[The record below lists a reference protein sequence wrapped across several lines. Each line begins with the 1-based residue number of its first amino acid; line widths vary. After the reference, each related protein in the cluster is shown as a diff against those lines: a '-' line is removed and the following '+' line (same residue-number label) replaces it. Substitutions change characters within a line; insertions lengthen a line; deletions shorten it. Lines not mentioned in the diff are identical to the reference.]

1 MDTNIE
7 EKIKNTIEKMRP
19 FLINDGGDLEFVKYE
34 DNIVYIK
41 LKGACQGCPMMDITI
56 KEGIEQLLV
65 NEIPE
70 IKEVRNV
77 S

>member
-7 EKIKNTIEKMRP
+7 EKIKSTIEKMRP
-19 FLINDGGDLEFVKYE
+19 FLINDGGDLEYIIYE

>member
-1 MDTNIE
+1 M
-7 EKIKNTIEKMRP
+7 
-19 FLINDGGDLEFVKYE
+19 
-34 DNIVYIK
+34 YII

>member
-7 EKIKNTIEKMRP
+7 EKIKSTIEKMRP
-19 FLINDGGDLEFVKYE
+19 FLINDGGDLEYIKYE

-56 KEGIEQLLV
+56 KEGIEQLLD

>member
-1 MDTNIE
+1 MVTNIE
-7 EKIKNTIEKMRP
+7 EKIKSTIEKMRP
-19 FLINDGGDLEFVKYE
+19 FLINDGGDLEYIKYE

>member
-7 EKIKNTIEKMRP
+7 EKIKSTIEKMRP
-19 FLINDGGDLEFVKYE
+19 FLINDGGDLEYIKYQ

>member
-7 EKIKNTIEKMRP
+7 EKIKSTIEKMRP
-19 FLINDGGDLEFVKYE
+19 FLINDGGDLEYITYE

>member
-7 EKIKNTIEKMRP
+7 EKIKSTIEKMRP
-19 FLINDGGDLEFVKYE
+19 FLINDGGDLEYIKYE

>member
-7 EKIKNTIEKMRP
+7 EKIKSTIEKMRP
-19 FLINDGGDLEFVKYE
+19 FLINDGGGLEYIKYE

>member
-7 EKIKNTIEKMRP
+7 EKIKSTIEKMRP
-19 FLINDGGDLEFVKYE
+19 FLINDGGDLEYIKYE

-65 NEIPE
+65 NESPE

>member
-7 EKIKNTIEKMRP
+7 EKIKSTIEKMRP
-19 FLINDGGDLEFVKYE
+19 FLINDGGDLEYIKYE
-34 DNIVYIK
+34 DNIVYIQ

>member
-7 EKIKNTIEKMRP
+7 EKIKSTIEKMRP
-19 FLINDGGDLEFVKYE
+19 FLINDGGDLEYIKYE

-41 LKGACQGCPMMDITI
+41 LKGACQGCPMIDITI

>member
-7 EKIKNTIEKMRP
+7 EKIKSTIEKMRP
-19 FLINDGGDLEFVKYE
+19 FLINDGGDLEYIKYE
-34 DNIVYIK
+34 DNVVYIK

>member
-7 EKIKNTIEKMRP
+7 EKIKSIIEKMRP
-19 FLINDGGDLEFVKYE
+19 FLINDGGDLEYLKYE
-34 DNIVYIK
+34 NNIVYIK